1 MKRRGLITTAVVVAC
16 VLGGAWNRFS
26 THASPA
32 PKPRGAVPVGAAT
45 ATPTDVPVYVNALGS
60 VQASK
65 TATITTRVD
74 GQLQQ
79 LHFVEGSEVKA
90 GDLLAQI
97 DPAPYQAQLAQ
108 AEAKQAQ
115 DEALLENARLDVRR
129 YTELS
134 PEDYASKQTLDA
146 ARAQVAQLS
155 AQIKADQAG
164 IKAAKTQ
171 LAYTSIVAPFAG
183 RTGLRLVDEG
193 NIVRA
198 SDSTGIVVITQLQP
212 INVLFTVPQDQLPDL
227 VAAMTAHTVTATA
240 IAADGKTTLDE
251 GTVTLIDNRIDPST
265 GTVRLRATFDNR
277 HGRMWP
283 GQFVN
288 VRVLVD
294 TLRGALTVPSTA
306 VSQGPHG
313 SFVYVIQPDGTADMR
328 SVTIGHETANVTQI
342 TAGLKPGEQVVT
354 TGQYRLQTGA
364 HVRILANN
372 ATQAGNCSMHCQHF
386 HHPWRSTS

>member
-1 MKRRGLITTAVVVAC
+1 MNRQGLITITVVIAC
-16 VLGGAWNRFS
+16 AAGGAWDRFAS
-26 THASPA
+26 QASPA
-32 PKPRGAVPVGAAT
+32 PKSATTVPVGAAT
-45 ATPTDVPVYVNALGS
+45 ATPADLPVYVNALGS

-79 LHFVEGSEVKA
+79 LRFVEGSEVKA

-115 DEALLENARLDVRR
+115 DEALLANAKLDVQR
-129 YTELS
+129 YTQLS

-171 LAYTSIVAPFAG
+171 LAYTSIVAPFSG

-227 VAAMTAHTVTATA
+227 VAAMAAHSVSATA

-251 GTVTLIDNRIDPST
+251 GTVTLIDNRIDPAT

-277 HGRMWP
+277 NGRMWP

-288 VRVLVD
+288 VRALVN
-294 TLRGALTVPSTA
+294 TLHDALTVPSTA

-313 SFVYVIQPDGTADMR
+313 SFVYVINPDSTADMR
-328 SVTIGHETANVTQI
+328 SVTTGHETADVTQI
-342 TAGLKPGEQVVT
+342 TAGLKPGDQVVT
-354 TGQYRLQTGA
+354 SGQYRLQTGA
-364 HVRILANN
+364 HLRILTID
-372 ATQAGNCSMHCQHF
+372 ATRAG
-386 HHPWRSTS
+386 RSIS

>member
-1 MKRRGLITTAVVVAC
+1 MKPRLIITTAVVIAC
-16 VLGGAWNRFS
+16 ALGGLWNQLATQAS
-26 THASPA
+26 TAPKAPA
-32 PKPRGAVPVGAAT
+32 PIPVGAAT
-45 ATPTDVPVYVNALGS
+45 VTPTDFPVYINALGT

-79 LHFVEGSEVKA
+79 VRFVEGSDVEA

-115 DEALLENARLDVRR
+115 DEAQLENARLDVQR
-129 YTELS
+129 YTQLA

-146 ARAQVAQLS
+146 ARAQVAELS

-171 LAYTSIVAPFAG
+171 LAYTSIVAPFSG

-198 SDSTGIVVITQLQP
+198 SDSTGIVVITQLRP
-212 INVLFTVPQDQLPDL
+212 LFVLFTVPQDQLPDL
-227 VAAMTAHTVTATA
+227 VSAMSSHSVAATA
-240 IAADGKTTLDE
+240 LAADGKTTLDA
-251 GTVTLIDNRIDPST
+251 GTVTLIDNRIDPTT

-277 HGRMWP
+277 DGRMWP

-294 TLRGALTVPSTA
+294 TLPGALTVPASA

-313 SFVYVIQPDGTADMR
+313 AFVYAIQADGTADMR
-328 SVTIGHETANVTQI
+328 SVTTGHATSDITQI
-342 TAGLKPGEQVVT
+342 TAGLKQGERVVT
-354 TGQYRLQTGA
+354 SGQYRLQTGA
-364 HVRILANN
+364 HIRILANN
-372 ATQAGNCSMHCQHF
+372 PTRAT
-386 HHPWRSTS
+386 

>member
-1 MKRRGLITTAVVVAC
+1 MKQRVLITLAVAIAC
-16 VLGGAWNRFS
+16 VLGGASDRLA
-26 THASPA
+26 TQARPA
-32 PKPRGAVPVGAAT
+32 PKAPTAIPVEAT
-45 ATPTDVPVYVNALGS
+45 TAKPADVPVYLNALGT

-79 LHFVEGSEVKA
+79 LQFVEGSEVKA
-90 GDLLAQI
+90 GALLAQI

-108 AEAKQAQ
+108 AEAKQSQ

-129 YTELS
+129 YTQLS

-171 LAYTSIVAPFAG
+171 LAYTSIVAPFSG
-183 RTGLRLVDEG
+183 RTGLRLIDEG

-212 INVLFTVPQDQLPDL
+212 ICVLFTLPQDQLPSL
-227 VAAMTAHTVTATA
+227 VAAMAARSVPATA
-240 IAADGKTTLDE
+240 IASDGKTTLDE
-251 GTVTLIDNRIDPST
+251 GTVTLIDNRIDPTT
-265 GTVRLRATFDNR
+265 GTVRLRATFANSN
-277 HGRMWP
+277 GRMWP

-288 VRVLVD
+288 VHVLVD
-294 TLRGALTVPSTA
+294 TLHDALTVPSGA

-313 SFVYVIQPDGTADMR
+313 AFVYVVKSDGTAQMR
-328 SVTIGHETANVTQI
+328 SVTVGHETTSATQI
-342 TAGLKPGEQVVT
+342 TTGLNSGEQVVT
-354 TGQYRLQTGA
+354 AGQYRLQTGSP
-364 HVRILANN
+364 VRILASN
-372 ATQAGNCSMHCQHF
+372 ATKAS
-386 HHPWRSTS
+386 

>member
-1 MKRRGLITTAVVVAC
+1 
-16 VLGGAWNRFS
+16 
-26 THASPA
+26 
-32 PKPRGAVPVGAAT
+32 
-45 ATPTDVPVYVNALGS
+45 VYLNALGT

-79 LHFVEGSEVKA
+79 LQFVEGSEVKA

-108 AEAKQAQ
+108 AEAKQTQ
-115 DEALLENARLDVRR
+115 DEALLENARLDVQR
-129 YTELS
+129 YTQLS

-171 LAYTSIVAPFAG
+171 LAYTSIVAPFSG
-183 RTGLRLVDEG
+183 RTGLRLIDEG

-212 INVLFTVPQDQLPDL
+212 ICVLFTLPQDQLPSL
-227 VAAMTAHTVTATA
+227 VAALAARSVPATA
-240 IAADGKTTLDE
+240 IASDGKTTLDE
-251 GTVTLIDNRIDPST
+251 GTVTLIDNRIDPTT
-265 GTVRLRATFDNR
+265 GTVRLRATFANSN
-277 HGRMWP
+277 GRMWP

-288 VRVLVD
+288 VHVLVD
-294 TLRGALTVPSTA
+294 TLHDALIVPSGA

-313 SFVYVIQPDGTADMR
+313 AFVYVVKSDGTAQMR
-328 SVTIGHETANVTQI
+328 SVTVGHETTSATQI
-342 TAGLKPGEQVVT
+342 TTGLNSGEQVVT
-354 TGQYRLQTGA
+354 AGQYRLQTGSP
-364 HVRILANN
+364 VRILASN
-372 ATQAGNCSMHCQHF
+372 ATKAS
-386 HHPWRSTS
+386 

>member
-1 MKRRGLITTAVVVAC
+1 MKRRGLITTAVIIAC
-16 VLGGAWNRFS
+16 ALGGAWNHFS
-26 THASPA
+26 TQASRA
-32 PKPRGAVPVGAAT
+32 PRSPGAVPVGAAAAT
-45 ATPTDVPVYVNALGS
+45 ATDLPVYLNALGS

-65 TATITTRVD
+65 TATITTRID

-115 DEALLENARLDVRR
+115 DEALLENARLDVQR
-129 YTELS
+129 YTQLS

-171 LAYTSIVAPFAG
+171 LAYTTIVAPFTG

-227 VAAMTAHTVTATA
+227 IAAMTAHTVAATA
-240 IAADGKTTLDE
+240 IAADGKTTLDQ

-277 HGRMWP
+277 NGRMWP

-294 TLRGALTVPSTA
+294 TLHEALTVPSSA

-313 SFVYVIQPDGTADMR
+313 SFVYVIKPDGTADMR
-328 SVTIGHETANVTQI
+328 SVTIGHEASNVTQI
-342 TAGLKPGEQVVT
+342 TAGLKQGEQVVT
-354 TGQYRLQTGA
+354 SGQYRLQTGA
-364 HVRILANN
+364 HLRILANSS
-372 ATQAGNCSMHCQHF
+372 TQ
-386 HHPWRSTS
+386 TS

>member
-1 MKRRGLITTAVVVAC
+1 MKRRSLITAALLSACAVGA
-16 VLGGAWNRFS
+16 AWNGFT

-32 PKPRGAVPVGAAT
+32 PKAPGAIPVEAAT
-45 ATPTDVPVYVNALGS
+45 ATPTDLPVYVNALGT

-65 TATITTRVD
+65 TATLTTRVD

-79 LHFVEGSEVKA
+79 LHFVEGSDVKA

-115 DEALLENARLDVRR
+115 DEALLENARLDVQR
-129 YTELS
+129 YTQLS
-134 PEDYASKQTLDA
+134 PEDYASKQTLDS

-171 LAYTSIVAPFAG
+171 LAYTSIVAPFNG

-198 SDSTGIVVITQLQP
+198 GDSTGIVVITELQP
-212 INVLFTVPQDQLPDL
+212 IFVLFTLPQDQLPDL
-227 VAAMTAHTVTATA
+227 VAAMAAHPVPATA
-240 IAADGKTTLDE
+240 IAADGTTVLDQ
-251 GTVTLIDNRIDPST
+251 GTVTLIDNRIDPAT

-277 HGRMWP
+277 NGRMWP

-294 TLRGALTVPSTA
+294 PRHDALPVPSTA

-313 SFVYVIQPDGTADMR
+313 SFVYVVKADGTADMR
-328 SVTIGHETANVTQI
+328 TVTLGHDTANMTQVL
-342 TAGLKPGEQVVT
+342 AGLKQGEQVVT
-354 TGQYRLQTGA
+354 AGQSRLQNGA
-364 HVRILANN
+364 HLRILKKTPA
-372 ATQAGNCSMHCQHF
+372 QAS
-386 HHPWRSTS
+386 

>member
-1 MKRRGLITTAVVVAC
+1 M
-16 VLGGAWNRFS
+16 
-26 THASPA
+26 
-32 PKPRGAVPVGAAT
+32 
-45 ATPTDVPVYVNALGS
+45 YVNALGT

-79 LHFVEGSEVKA
+79 LHFVEGSEVEA

-115 DEALLENARLDVRR
+115 DEALLENAKLDVQR
-129 YTELS
+129 YAELS
-134 PEDYASKQTLDA
+134 PEEYTSKQTVDA

-155 AQIKADQAG
+155 AQIQADQAG

-171 LAYTSIVAPFAG
+171 LAYTSIVAPFGG

-198 SDSTGIVVITQLQP
+198 NDSTGIVVITELQP
-212 INVLFTVPQDQLPDL
+212 IYVLFTLPQDQLPDL
-227 VAAMTAHTVTATA
+227 VAAMAARTVSAAA
-240 IAADGKTTLDE
+240 IASDGKTTLDE
-251 GTVTLIDNRIDPST
+251 GTITLIDNRIDPTT
-265 GTVRLRATFDNR
+265 GTVRLRATFANDN
-277 HGRMWP
+277 GRLWP

-288 VRVLVD
+288 VRVLLD
-294 TLRGALTVPSTA
+294 TLHGALTVPSSA

-313 SFVYVIQPDGTADMR
+313 SFVYVIKPDGTADMR
-328 SVTIGHETANVTQI
+328 SVTTGHDTSGVMQI
-342 TAGLKPGEQVVT
+342 AAGLKRGEQVVT
-354 TGQYRLQTGA
+354 AGQYRLQPGS
-364 HVRILANN
+364 HVRVPA
-372 ATQAGNCSMHCQHF
+372 QAA
-386 HHPWRSTS
+386 

>member
-1 MKRRGLITTAVVVAC
+1 MKRQGAITMTVVMAC
-16 VLGGAWNRFS
+16 ALGGAWSRF
-26 THASPA
+26 TTQASPA
-32 PKPRGAVPVGAAT
+32 PKTAAAIPVGAAT
-45 ATPTDVPVYVNALGS
+45 ATPTDMPVYVNALGT

-79 LHFVEGSEVKA
+79 LHFVKA

-108 AEAKQAQ
+108 SEAKQAQ
-115 DEALLENARLDVRR
+115 DEALLENARLDVQR
-129 YTELS
+129 YTQLS

-171 LAYTSIVAPFAG
+171 LAYTSIVAPFSG

-198 SDSTGIVVITQLQP
+198 SDSTGVVVITQLQP
-212 INVLFTVPQDQLPDL
+212 IFVLFTVPQDQLPDL
-227 VAAMTAHTVTATA
+227 ISAMSSHSVAATA
-240 IAADGKTTLDE
+240 IAADGKTTLDA
-251 GTVTLIDNRIDPST
+251 GTVTLIDNRIDPTT
-265 GTVRLRATFDNR
+265 GTVRLRATFEN
-277 HGRMWP
+277 HNGRMWP

-294 TLRGALTVPSTA
+294 TLHDALTVPSSA

-313 SFVYVIQPDGTADMR
+313 SFVYVIKPDSTADMR
-328 SVTIGHETANVTQI
+328 SVTTGHDTSNVTQI
-342 TAGLKPGEQVVT
+342 TAGLKQGERVVT
-354 TGQYRLQTGA
+354 TGQYRLQTGS
-364 HVRILANN
+364 HVRILANDTTR
-372 ATQAGNCSMHCQHF
+372 AS
-386 HHPWRSTS
+386 